1 MQDPGGAVP
10 VGGAPGGG
18 TRTLASGA
26 KVRGHQPLGTGLLL
40 QTPWAL
46 VSMSTYPPPPPPVWA
61 ADLLQ
66 ACGWI

>member
-46 VSMSTYPPPPPPVWA
+46 VSMSTYPPPPA
-61 ADLLQ
+61 ARVG
-66 ACGWI
+66 C